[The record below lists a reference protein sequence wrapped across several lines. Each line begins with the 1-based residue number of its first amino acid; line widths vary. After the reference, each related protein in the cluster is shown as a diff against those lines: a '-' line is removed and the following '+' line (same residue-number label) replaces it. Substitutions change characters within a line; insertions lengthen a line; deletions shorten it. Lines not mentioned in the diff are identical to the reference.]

1 MNTKN
6 MIVKVNAFLA
16 DENGG
21 EVAEWA
27 VVVAIV
33 VAAAVTAYKGPLGT
47 ALNSAIAKV
56 VSAMG

>member
-6 MIVKVNAFLA
+6 IVAKINTFLA

-27 VVVAIV
+27 VVVA
-33 VAAAVTAYKGPLGT
+33 AAVTAYNGPLAT

-56 VSAMG
+56 VSAMA